1 MHTIVHYYAP
11 MSSEPGF
18 ESSQIGAD
26 VRRRRQQRGWTL
38 DETAARLGVSR
49 RLLAQLEAGQANP
62 SLSTLLAIATGFDTS
77 LAELIAGADKPSI
90 VVQPD
95 NSTAPRLWEGAHGG
109 EARLLAGSEPLELW
123 EWSLEP
129 GDERAAD
136 AHRPNSREILSVTK
150 GQVTLTVGAEEP
162 VVLKAGQSALFCADK
177 PHSYRNA
184 STRRCEFLL
193 AVHEPNGVPS

>member
-1 MHTIVHYYAP
+1 MRRRLA
-11 MSSEPGF
+11 EPGQRF
-18 ESSQIGAD
+18 LSAD
-26 VRRRRQQRGWTL
+26 G
-38 DETAARLGVSR
+38 TAV
-49 RLLAQLEAGQANP
+49 RLLQAR
-62 SLSTLLAIATGFDTS
+62 G
-77 LAELIAGADKPSI
+77 
-90 VVQPD
+90 
-95 NSTAPRLWEGAHGG
+95 EGAHGG

-129 GDERAAD
+129 GDKRAAD

>member
-1 MHTIVHYYAP
+1 MV
-11 MSSEPGF
+11 SEPAV

-38 DETAARLGVSR
+38 DEAAARLGVSR

-62 SLSTLLAIATGFDTS
+62 SLSTLLSIAAGFDTS
-77 LAELIAGADKPSI
+77 LTELIAGADKPSI
-90 VVQPD
+90 VVQLD
-95 NSTAPRLWEGAHGG
+95 NSAAPRLWEGTHGG

-123 EWSLEP
+123 EWTLEP
-129 GDERAAD
+129 GDERTAD
-136 AHRPNSREILSVTK
+136 AHRPNTREIISVTR

-162 VVLKAGQSALFCADK
+162 VVLKARQSALFRGDE

-184 STRRCEFLL
+184 STKRAEFVL
-193 AVHEPNGVPS
+193 AVHEPSGAPT